1 MKFRQVIVSF
11 RIKSL
16 FTMSRYIY
24 HVFVCENRRPEDD
37 PKGCCASKGSAD
49 ILQLLR
55 DKVKAA
61 GMNSRIRI
69 NRSGCLANCARGASV
84 VVYPEGIWYSFVT
97 QNDIDEIFERHLLG
111 GIVVTRLLDPMF
123 HADRTKAG
131 GTM

>member
-1 MKFRQVIVSF
+1 
-11 RIKSL
+11 
-16 FTMSRYIY
+16 MSRYIY

-37 PKGCCASKGSAD
+37 PKGCCASKGGAD

-61 GMNSRIRI
+61 GLNSKIRI
-69 NRSGCLANCARGASV
+69 NSSGCLANCARGASV
-84 VVYPEGIWYSFVT
+84 VVYPDAVWYSFV
-97 QNDIDEIFERHLLG
+97 NAEDCDEIFERHLLAG
-111 GIVVTRLLDPMF
+111 KPVTRLLDPMF